1 MNRSSN
7 IRTWEAKVLSIFIY
21 WYKYKYYIYIHIYV
35 IYVYIW
41 YICPFYAYIFVTI
54 QCNVFIN
61 TVLKFLSHVVQCFKL
76 TFQCNILPYIHF
88 TEASFESII
97 FFPNFLCI
105 RAELVVT
112 PRKPSF
118 WKFIFTKVKP
128 WYKRNM
134 WFSSHK
140 SIF

>member
-1 MNRSSN
+1 MFYIYICRY
-7 IRTWEAKVLSIFIY
+7 ICIY

-61 TVLKFLSHVVQCFKL
+61 TVLRYLSHVVQSFKL
-76 TFQCNILPYIHF
+76 TLQCNILPYIHF

-97 FFPNFLCI
+97 FFSPIFYAFVLNWCWI
-105 RAELVVT
+105 T
-112 PRKPSF
+112 PRKRSF

-140 SIF
+140 STF